1 MDPEGAEGIRPF
13 TVTDLVR
20 IGAEIVQTLSIRN
33 MMPTP
38 GCCTQGC
45 CEQSV
50 IEMIGRP
57 PDRPTHQ

>member
-1 MDPEGAEGIRPF
+1 MEPERQEEFKPF

-20 IGAEIVQTLSIRN
+20 IGAEVVQTLALRN
-33 MMPTP
+33 MLPTP

-45 CEQSV
+45 CDASI

-57 PDRPTHQ
+57 PDRPVNG

>member
-1 MDPEGAEGIRPF
+1 MDSERQQRVRPF

-20 IGAEIVQTLSIRN
+20 IGAEVVQTLTIRN
-33 MMPTP
+33 MLPTP

-45 CEQSV
+45 CEASV

-57 PDRPTHQ
+57 PDRTAAE

>member
-1 MDPEGAEGIRPF
+1 MDPERPEEVRLF

-20 IGAEIVQTLSIRN
+20 IGAEVVQTLALRN

-45 CEQSV
+45 CDASI

-57 PDRPTHQ
+57 PDRPTIG